1 MAPAKRTKPVTLAD
15 ARRYLAKGEEFLAVA
30 EDCLAAERYIAATGN
45 AVHAAINAADAV
57 LGARTRQRPA
67 AQDHGQAL
75 DLLDQ
80 AGRDGK
86 DLAKHLGRLLPLKAK
101 AEYDPDD
108 VPRTTAAKAVESAR
122 RAIAVARRV
131 LPPES
136 GTTPG
141 S

>member
-1 MAPAKRTKPVTLAD
+1 MARATRTKPVTFAD

-75 DLLDQ
+75 GLLDQ

-86 DLAKHLGRLLPLKAK
+86 DLAKHLGRLLP
-101 AEYDPDD
+101 
-108 VPRTTAAKAVESAR
+108 
-122 RAIAVARRV
+122 
-131 LPPES
+131 
-136 GTTPG
+136 
-141 S
+141 

>member
-1 MAPAKRTKPVTLAD
+1 MPVASWQ
-15 ARRYLAKGEEFLAVA
+15 RGEEFLAVA
-30 EDCLAAERYIAATGN
+30 EDCLAADRYIAATGN

-67 AQDHGQAL
+67 DQDHGQAL

-86 DLAKHLGRLLPLKAK
+86 DLAKHLGRLLPLKTK

-108 VPRTTAAKAVESAR
+108 VPRTTAAKAVEAAR
-122 RAIAVARRV
+122 RAVAVARRV
-131 LPPES
+131 LPSAS

>member
-1 MAPAKRTKPVTLAD
+1 MARAKRTKPVTFAD

-75 DLLDQ
+75 DLLGQ

-86 DLAKHLGRLLPLKAK
+86 DLAKHLDRLLPLNAK

-122 RAIAVARRV
+122 RAVAVARRV
-131 LPPES
+131 LPPEL